1 MEETGVKHIN
11 KGGCMKVVAEKGEIW
26 KRAIRKGVEID
37 RYVSSLGV
45 VIDLKGN
52 VMKLCDNGAG
62 YISVARGEGRRE
74 YVHRLVAETF
84 IPNPN
89 NLPQVNHIDCDKSNN
104 CVENLEWI
112 SGRDNIKDAHAKGR
126 MKKRSER
133 GTISILS
140 KDQVVTLYRS
150 VLNGRGISEMAREL
164 GIPRT
169 TASSI
174 INKRSRSDITDLLD
188 LEHARTRLA

>member
-1 MEETGVKHIN
+1 MVSI
-11 KGGCMKVVAEKGEIW
+11 VSEKNEIW
-26 KRAIRKGVEID
+26 KRGIHKGVD
-37 RYVSSLGV
+37 SRRFVSSKGMAV
-45 VIDLKGN
+45 KENGDLLP
-52 VMKLCDNGAG
+52 MADNGAG
-62 YISVARGEGRRE
+62 YLSISLYKTKSRA
-74 YVHRLVAETF
+74 YIHRLVAETF
-84 IPNPN
+84 IPNPH

-112 SGRDNIKDAHAKGR
+112 SGSANILDAHLKGR
-126 MKKRSER
+126 MKKRAEHGSTYPLSED
-133 GTISILS
+133 
-140 KDQVVTLYRS
+140 KVVTLYCG